1 MQNLINRIRST
12 KEGQLIALCA
22 RPGDGRRTTAIALA
36 NELARQ
42 GEAVH
47 YFSYS
52 KSPTALEERLDSAV
66 IRLKASDIPD
76 AGVLIVD
83 DLTAGATAL
92 TLATPDSTKIAILS
106 RLRKVAKERDLKILV
121 TDTHARYTSRLPI
134 PDAGLALC
142 DMAYIAYKDSVGPGA
157 VDSTELPV
165 IQLKE
170 IVRCYQ

>member
-66 IRLKASDIPD
+66 VRLTASDIPD
-76 AGVLIVD
+76 AGVLIID

-92 TLATPDSTKIAILS
+92 TLATPGSTKIAILS
-106 RLRKVAKERDLKILV
+106 RLRKVAKERGLKILV
-121 TDTHARYTSRLPI
+121 TDTHARHTSRRLPI

-142 DMAYIAYKDSVGPGA
+142 DAVYIAYKEPISADD
-157 VDSTELPV
+157 VDSAELPV

-170 IVRCYQ
+170 IV